1 MFQYNTVEEAL
12 EALRNGEIILVT
24 DDEDRENE
32 GDMICAA
39 EFATTENV
47 NFMAAQAKGLICMPM
62 SIELCHKLH
71 LGQMVDYNTDNH
83 STAFTVSIDHVETTT
98 GISAEERGFTARMAV
113 DDSAKPEDFRRPG
126 SAEHMHRCQ
135 QQYEGREDG
144 KEKACYMRKACNIQC
159 C

>member
-1 MFQYNTVEEAL
+1 MFEYNTVKEAL

-62 SIELCHKLH
+62 SAALCQKLR
-71 LGQMVDYNTDNH
+71 LPQMVDTNTLKQQR
-83 STAFTVSIDHVETTT
+83 AFPPQNAD
-98 GISAEERGFTARMAV
+98 
-113 DDSAKPEDFRRPG
+113 
-126 SAEHMHRCQ
+126 
-135 QQYEGREDG
+135 
-144 KEKACYMRKACNIQC
+144 
-159 C
+159 